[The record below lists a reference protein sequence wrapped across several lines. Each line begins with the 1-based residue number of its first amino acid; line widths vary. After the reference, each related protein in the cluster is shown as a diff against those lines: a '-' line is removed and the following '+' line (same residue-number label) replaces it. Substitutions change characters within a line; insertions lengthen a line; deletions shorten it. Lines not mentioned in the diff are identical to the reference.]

1 MKVNNFILNWSCG
14 IKLHQINR
22 IFNIKELFLFQKILI
37 LDLTRV
43 HYMDQIAA
51 KGFVSWAESKGEKQ
65 NHELNKSPLI
75 YVIAPPDG

>member
-1 MKVNNFILNWSCG
+1 MYRINGLINNYEAFS
-14 IKLHQINR
+14 
-22 IFNIKELFLFQKILI
+22 FQKILI
-37 LDLTRV
+37 LDLARV

-51 KGFVSWAESKGEKQ
+51 KGFVSWAESKGEKP

>member
-1 MKVNNFILNWSCG
+1 M
-14 IKLHQINR
+14 
-22 IFNIKELFLFQKILI
+22 FQKILI